1 MTRADNPNTLDFS
14 SLPPY
19 QPRTFVPPGANLAD
33 ARTVVGLYQGLLDRP
48 VASSEALERWL
59 LDRSELDAAVDQHQ
73 AILYIRMTCQ
83 TDDADR
89 AAAYKEFVET
99 VVPPVSSISD
109 KLDRKY
115 LEARRTCP
123 LPERRYGVYE
133 RRVRADVELFREENV
148 PLKTEESLLSQEYQT
163 IAGAMTVAFQ
173 GAERTMPE
181 MGKFLLEPDRPLRE
195 AAWRAT
201 ARRRLAD
208 RDRLDDLFEKML
220 GLRGRIAAN
229 AGCRDFGE
237 YQFRAMHRFDY
248 TPADCRQYH
257 ETVARQ
263 VVPLWREI
271 HEDRRRRMRVET
283 LRPWDTAADPEG
295 RPPLRPF
302 EQADQLVSKAID
314 VFRRTDPALGE
325 QFARM
330 DRLAL
335 LDLAS
340 RKGKAPGGYQASLGE
355 ARKPFIFMNAVGT
368 DDDVR
373 TLLHEGGHAFHS
385 LAAAEEPLIA
395 YRHAPMEFCEV
406 ASMGME
412 LLAEGHLG
420 VFYNAGDL
428 KRSRRRHVE
437 GIVFILPWVATI
449 DAFQQWIYGHPG
461 HSRAERRA
469 AWLEIFDRFSGG
481 VVDWTDL
488 AEEKAAS
495 WHRQL
500 HIFEYPFY
508 YIEYG
513 IAQLGALQL
522 WVRARQ
528 DGAAALA
535 GYRRA
540 LALGG
545 SRPLPELFAAA
556 GLEFDFSE
564 TTIGPLMEVVA
575 EELARL

>member
-1 MTRADNPNTLDFS
+1 MTASDAMDFCA
-14 SLPPY
+14 LPPY
-19 QPRTFVPPGANLAD
+19 RPRAFVPGGVDLTD
-33 ARTVVGLYQGLLDRP
+33 LDTVKGLCQGLLDRP
-48 VASSEALERWL
+48 ATSAEALEQWL
-59 LDRSELDAAVDQHQ
+59 LARSELDAAVDQ
-73 AILYIRMTCQ
+73 ARSVLYIRMTCQ
-83 TDDADR
+83 TDDPAR
-89 AAAYKEFVET
+89 AEAYRRFIET
-99 VVPPVSSISD
+99 VEPAVASFGD
-109 KLDRKY
+109 QLDRKY
-115 LEARRTCP
+115 LEARRSCGP
-123 LPERRYGVYE
+123 DPGRYGVYE
-133 RRVRADVELFREENV
+133 RNVRADVELFRQENV
-148 PLKTEESLLSQEYQT
+148 PLKTEESLLSQDYQAVT
-163 IAGAMTVAFQ
+163 GAMTVEFE
-173 GAERTMPE
+173 GRERTMPE
-181 MGKFLLEPDRPLRE
+181 MRKFLLEPDRPRRE
-195 AAWRAT
+195 AAWRAA
-201 ARRRLAD
+201 ARRRMAD

-220 GLRGRIAAN
+220 GLRARIAAN
-229 AGCRDFGE
+229 AGCPDFLE
-237 YQFRAMHRFDY
+237 YQFRACHRFDY
-248 TPADCRQYH
+248 TPADCRRYH
-257 ETVARQ
+257 EAVARA

-271 HEDRRRRMRVET
+271 LQDRRRDLGVDR
-283 LRPWDTAADPEG
+283 LRPWDTAVDPEG
-295 RPPLRPF
+295 RPPLKPF
-302 EQADQLVSKAID
+302 ERAEELAARVIE
-314 VFRRTDPALGE
+314 VFRRTDPALAE
-325 QFARM
+325 QFAMM
-330 DRLAL
+330 DRLGL

-340 RKGKAPGGYQASLGE
+340 RKGKAPGGYQAVLAE
-355 ARKPFIFMNAVGT
+355 ARLPFILMNAVGV
-368 DDDVR
+368 DDDVW
-373 TLLHEGGHAFHS
+373 TLLHEGGHALHS
-385 LAAAEEPLIA
+385 IAAVDEPLLA

-564 TTIGPLMEVVA
+564 AAIGPLMEVVA